1 VLIIISHKLFVFL
14 LQNRITQDFIY
25 NSQIMRTFIY
35 GFFFFIF
42 TFSASS
48 LKSQDILRAKDISGV
63 KVETLSDAEI
73 ANIKSQL
80 QANNLTIEQA
90 ESMLKQR
97 GMNELEF
104 AKLKQRLATV
114 TAAKAETAQ
123 GQNEAVRQQ
132 EPVEN
137 RKIKD
142 TTDSKIFGS
151 ELFDNPDLNFEPNL
165 KLATPVNYILG
176 PGDELMMSLYGVQ
189 EFNDASTVSE
199 EGKINVPHVG
209 LIQVA
214 GLTIEAATQ
223 KIRTATGRIYT
234 SLRSGQSKLN
244 VSLSKIR
251 TIKITIIGA
260 RQPGN
265 YSVSSLST
273 VFNALYLAGGPAKN
287 GSYRNIELI
296 RNNKLLTY
304 VDIYKFM
311 VNGDQSENIG
321 LKDNDVIRIPV
332 YKNRVSLE
340 GEIKRPGIFEL
351 KTGETFTSL
360 LEYASGFSD
369 LAYTASVHIIQ
380 KTGKEYKVKDITPAE
395 FTAYLPQAGDAITVS
410 KILSRFENRV
420 QVQGAVFR
428 PNSYSFY
435 EGMKVKDLIERA
447 DGALEDAYLK
457 RAIITRTNADL
468 TTEILNVD
476 LKKALAGEAA
486 ANILLQKEDLIKV
499 FSVTDFKEKYSVTVN
514 GEVKNPGVY
523 DYHKNLSLNDLLI
536 LAGGLQSSASK
547 NVEIARMIKAETI
560 NSNDSTKAQL
570 FNIEI
575 DASDNEQ
582 TKTFL
587 LQPYDVINIRKLAV
601 YEKPQMVTIRGAVPY
616 AGRYV
621 ISGKNERV
629 FDMIKRAGGLTPEA
643 DEMGVKIKRPIQA
656 AQIEALSEINL
667 NLEKNDSSTASK
679 LTKKL
684 KEDIRYA
691 IIPIEW
697 KSITEDPGNYSNI
710 TVVAGDE
717 IEVAARNENVKVTG
731 NVLLTSEIPYV
742 KGKGL
747 RYYVDAVGGTDSKAW
762 MKKAYVIYPNGKAA
776 VTNKFLFFRSY
787 PKVTAGS
794 QIVIPEKPET
804 NKITTTEVASI
815 ASVLVGMAGVVIA
828 IIRR

>member
-1 VLIIISHKLFVFL
+1 
-14 LQNRITQDFIY
+14 
-25 NSQIMRTFIY
+25 MRKFIY

-42 TFSASS
+42 IFSSSS
-48 LKSQDILRAKDISGV
+48 LQSQDILRSKDLSTV

-73 ANIKSQL
+73 AKVKGQL
-80 QANNLTIEQA
+80 QANNLTIEQV

-97 GMNELEF
+97 GMSDLEYT
-104 AKLKQRLATV
+104 KLRERLATV
-114 TAAKAETAQ
+114 TASGTGTEQKPAET
-123 GQNEAVRQQ
+123 VRGQ
-132 EPVEN
+132 EPIEN
-137 RKIKD
+137 RKLKD
-142 TTDSKIFGS
+142 TTDDKIFGS

-189 EFNDASTVSE
+189 EFNDASMVSE
-199 EGKINVPHVG
+199 DGKINVPHVG
-209 LIQVA
+209 LLQVA

-251 TIKITIIGA
+251 TIKVTIIGA
-260 RQPGN
+260 KQPGN

-296 RNNKLLTY
+296 RNNKLLGY

-340 GEIKRPGIFEL
+340 GEVKRPGIFEL
-351 KTGETFTSL
+351 QPGETFTNL

-380 KTGKEYKVKDITPAE
+380 KTGKEYKVKDLTPAE
-395 FTAYLPQAGDAITVS
+395 FKSYAPQGGDAITVS
-410 KILSRFENRV
+410 KILNRFENRV
-420 QVQGAVFR
+420 QIQGAVFR
-428 PNSYSFY
+428 PNSYSFF
-435 EGMKVKDLIERA
+435 EGMKIKDLIDRA
-447 DGALEDAYLK
+447 DGVLEEAYLK
-457 RAIITRTNADL
+457 RAIITRTNPDL
-468 TTEILNVD
+468 TTEIVNID
-476 LKKALAGEAA
+476 LKKALSGDAA
-486 ANILLQKEDLIKV
+486 ANISLQKEDQVKV
-499 FSVTDFKEKYSVTVN
+499 FSINDFKEKYSVTVN
-514 GEVKNPGVY
+514 GEIKNPGTY
-523 DYHKNLSLNDLLI
+523 DYHKNLSLNDLL
-536 LAGGLQSSASK
+536 LQAGGLLSAASK
-547 NVEIARMIKAETI
+547 NVEIARMVKAETI

-601 YEKPQMVTIRGAVPY
+601 YEKPQMITISGAVPY

-621 ISGKNERV
+621 ISGKNEKV

-656 AQIEALSEINL
+656 AQIEALSEVNL
-667 NLEKNDSSTASK
+667 NLEKNDSTGNK
-679 LTKKL
+679 ITKKL
-684 KEDIRYA
+684 KEDIKYA

-697 KSITEDPGNYSNI
+697 KSIVEDPENYSNI
-710 TVVAGDE
+710 TVVPGDE
-717 IEVAARNENVKVTG
+717 IEVAIRNENVKVTG

-762 MKKAYVIYPNGKAA
+762 LRKAYVVYPNGKAA
-776 VTNKFLFFRSY
+776 VTNKFLFFKSY
-787 PKVTAGS
+787 PKITAGS

-804 NKITTTEVASI
+804 NKITTTEIASI

-828 IIRR
+828 IIRTAN

>member
-1 VLIIISHKLFVFL
+1 
-14 LQNRITQDFIY
+14 
-25 NSQIMRTFIY
+25 MRKFIY
-35 GFFFFIF
+35 GVFIFIF

-48 LKSQDILRAKDISGV
+48 VQSQDILRSKDVSGV

-80 QANNLTIEQA
+80 KANNLTIDQVEP
-90 ESMLKQR
+90 MLKQR
-97 GMNELEF
+97 GMKDLEF
-104 AKLKQRLATV
+104 SKLRERLA
-114 TAAKAETAQ
+114 AAPAART
-123 GQNEAVRQQ
+123 EAVKGTSETTRVQ

-137 RKIKD
+137 RKTKD
-142 TTDSKIFGS
+142 STDDKIFGS

-189 EFNDASTVSE
+189 ELNDVSTVSE

-244 VSLSKIR
+244 VSLAKIR
-251 TIKITIIGA
+251 TIKVTIIGA
-260 RQPGN
+260 KQPGN
-265 YSVSSLST
+265 FSVSSLST
-273 VFNALYLAGGPAKN
+273 VFNALYLSGGPAKN
-287 GSYRNIELI
+287 GTYRNIELV

-340 GEIKRPGIFEL
+340 GEVKRPGIFEL
-351 KTGETFTSL
+351 KPGETFTNL

-369 LAYTASVHIIQ
+369 VAYTASVHIIQ
-380 KTGKEYKVKDITPAE
+380 KTGKEYKVKDLVPAE
-395 FTAYLPQAGDAITVS
+395 FTSYNPQTGDAITVS
-410 KILSRFENRV
+410 KILNRFENRV

-428 PNSYSFY
+428 PNAYSFY
-435 EGMKVKDLIERA
+435 DGMRVKDLISRA
-447 DGALEDAYLK
+447 DGVLEDAYLK

-468 TTEILNVD
+468 TTEIVNVD
-476 LKKALAGEAA
+476 LKKVMAGDAA
-486 ANILLQKEDLIKV
+486 ANILLQKEDLVKV
-499 FSVTDFKEKYSVTVN
+499 FSLNDFKEKYSVTVN
-514 GEVKNPGVY
+514 GEIQNPGTY
-523 DYHKNLSLNDLLI
+523 EYHKNLSLNDLL
-536 LAGGLQSSASK
+536 LQAGGLMSSASK
-547 NVEIARMIKAETI
+547 NVEIARMLKAETI

-575 DASDNEQ
+575 DVADNEQ

-587 LQPYDVINIRKLAV
+587 LQPFDVINIRKLAV

-621 ISGKNERV
+621 ISGKNEKV

-656 AQIEALSEINL
+656 AQIAALSEVNL
-667 NLEKNDSSTASK
+667 NLDKNDSSAENK

-684 KEDIRYA
+684 KEDIKYA

-697 KSITEDPGNYSNI
+697 KSVTEDPENYSNI
-710 TVVAGDE
+710 TVEAGDE
-717 IEVAARNENVKVTG
+717 IEVADRNENVKVTG
-731 NVLLTSEIPYV
+731 NVLLTSEIPFV

-776 VTNKFLFFRSY
+776 VTNKFLFFKSY

-794 QIVIPEKPET
+794 QIVIPEKPEAT
-804 NKITTTEVASI
+804 KITTTEIASI

-828 IIRR
+828 IIRTAN

>member
-1 VLIIISHKLFVFL
+1 LPPF
-14 LQNRITQDFIY
+14 ITKHNNTRFIY

-35 GFFFFIF
+35 GFLFFIF

-48 LKSQDILRAKDISGV
+48 VQSQDILRSKDVSGV

-80 QANNLTIEQA
+80 QANNLTIDQVEP
-90 ESMLKQR
+90 MLKQR
-97 GMNELEF
+97 GMKDLEF
-104 AKLKQRLATV
+104 AKLRERLATV
-114 TAAKAETAQ
+114 PAASLPQQATNET
-123 GQNEAVRQQ
+123 VRVQ
-132 EPVEN
+132 EPVES
-137 RKIKD
+137 RKTKD
-142 TTDSKIFGS
+142 STDDKIFGS

-189 EFNDASTVSE
+189 EFNDVSTVSE
-199 EGKINVPHVG
+199 DGKINVPHVG
-209 LIQVA
+209 LKQVA

-223 KIRTATGRIYT
+223 KIRTATGRIYA

-244 VSLSKIR
+244 VSLAKIR
-251 TIKITIIGA
+251 TIKVTIIGA
-260 RQPGN
+260 KQPGN
-265 YSVSSLST
+265 FSVSSLST
-273 VFNALYLAGGPAKN
+273 VFNALYLAGGPAVN
-287 GSYRNIELI
+287 GSYRNIELV

-340 GEIKRPGIFEL
+340 GEVKRPGIFEL
-351 KTGETFTSL
+351 KPGETFTQL

-369 LAYTASVHIIQ
+369 VAYTASVHIIQ
-380 KTGKEYKVKDITPAE
+380 KTGKEYKVKDLIPAE
-395 FTAYLPQAGDAITVS
+395 FTSYSPQAGDAITVS
-410 KILSRFENRV
+410 KILNRFENRV

-428 PNSYSFY
+428 PNAYSFF
-435 EGMKVKDLIERA
+435 EGMRVKDLINRA
-447 DGALEDAYLK
+447 DGVLEDAYLK

-468 TTEILNVD
+468 TTEIVNID
-476 LKKALAGEAA
+476 LKKVLAGDAA
-486 ANILLQKEDLIKV
+486 ANILLQKEDLVKV
-499 FSVTDFKEKYSVTVN
+499 YSLNDFKEKYSVTVN
-514 GEVKNPGVY
+514 GEIQNPGTY
-523 DYHKNLSLNDLLI
+523 EYHKNLSLNDLL
-536 LAGGLQSSASK
+536 LQAGGLMSSASK
-547 NVEIARMIKAETI
+547 NVEIARMLKAETI

-575 DASDNEQ
+575 DVADNEQ

-587 LQPYDVINIRKLAV
+587 LQPFDVINIRKLAV

-621 ISGKNERV
+621 ISGKNEKV

-656 AQIEALSEINL
+656 AQIEALSDVNL
-667 NLEKNDSSTASK
+667 NLGKADSSEQNK

-684 KEDIRYA
+684 REDIKYA

-697 KSITEDPGNYSNI
+697 KSITEDPENYSNI
-710 TVVAGDE
+710 TVEPGDE
-717 IEVAARNENVKVTG
+717 IEVADRNENVKVTG
-731 NVLLTSEIPYV
+731 NVLLTSEIPFA

-762 MKKAYVIYPNGKAA
+762 MRKAYVIYPNGKAA
-776 VTNKFLFFRSY
+776 VTNKFLFFKSY

-804 NKITTTEVASI
+804 TKITTTEIASI

-828 IIRR
+828 IIRTAN

>member
-1 VLIIISHKLFVFL
+1 
-14 LQNRITQDFIY
+14 
-25 NSQIMRTFIY
+25 MRKFIY
-35 GFFFFIF
+35 GVFIFIF

-48 LKSQDILRAKDISGV
+48 VQSQDILRSQDVSSV
-63 KVETLSDAEI
+63 RVETLSDAEI

-80 QANNLTIEQA
+80 KANNLTIDQVEP
-90 ESMLKQR
+90 MLKQR
-97 GMNELEF
+97 GMKDLEF
-104 AKLKQRLATV
+104 SKLRERLA
-114 TAAKAETAQ
+114 AAPAART
-123 GQNEAVRQQ
+123 EAVKGTSETTRVQ

-137 RKIKD
+137 RKTKD
-142 TTDSKIFGS
+142 STDDKIFGS

-189 EFNDASTVSE
+189 ELNDVSTVSE

-244 VSLSKIR
+244 VSLAKIR
-251 TIKITIIGA
+251 TIKVTIIGA
-260 RQPGN
+260 KQPGN
-265 YSVSSLST
+265 FSVSSLST
-273 VFNALYLAGGPAKN
+273 VFNALYLSGGPAKN
-287 GSYRNIELI
+287 GTYRNIELV

-340 GEIKRPGIFEL
+340 GEVKRPGIFEL
-351 KTGETFTSL
+351 KPGETFTNL

-369 LAYTASVHIIQ
+369 VAYTASVHIIQ
-380 KTGKEYKVKDITPAE
+380 KTGKEYKVKDLVPAE
-395 FTAYLPQAGDAITVS
+395 FTSYIPQTGDAITVS
-410 KILSRFENRV
+410 KILNRFENRV

-428 PNSYSFY
+428 PNAYSFY
-435 EGMKVKDLIERA
+435 DGMRVKDLISRA
-447 DGALEDAYLK
+447 DGVLEDAYLK

-468 TTEILNVD
+468 TTEIVNVD
-476 LKKALAGEAA
+476 LKKVMAGDAA
-486 ANILLQKEDLIKV
+486 ANILLQKEDLVKV
-499 FSVTDFKEKYSVTVN
+499 FSLNDFKEKYSVTVN
-514 GEVKNPGVY
+514 GEIQNPGTY
-523 DYHKNLSLNDLLI
+523 EYHKNLSLNDLL
-536 LAGGLQSSASK
+536 LQAGGLMSSASK
-547 NVEIARMIKAETI
+547 NVEIARMLKAETI

-575 DASDNEQ
+575 DVADNEQ

-587 LQPYDVINIRKLAV
+587 LQPFDVINIRKLAV

-621 ISGKNERV
+621 ISGKNEKV

-656 AQIEALSEINL
+656 AQIAALSEVNL
-667 NLEKNDSSTASK
+667 NLDKNDSSAENK

-684 KEDIRYA
+684 KEDIKYA

-697 KSITEDPGNYSNI
+697 KSVTEDPENYSNI
-710 TVVAGDE
+710 TVEAGDE
-717 IEVAARNENVKVTG
+717 IEVADRNENVKVTG
-731 NVLLTSEIPYV
+731 NVLLTSEIPFV

-776 VTNKFLFFRSY
+776 VTNKFLFFKSY

-794 QIVIPEKPET
+794 QIVIPEKPEAT
-804 NKITTTEVASI
+804 KITTTEIASI

-828 IIRR
+828 IIRTAN

>member
-1 VLIIISHKLFVFL
+1 
-14 LQNRITQDFIY
+14 
-25 NSQIMRTFIY
+25 MRKFIY

-48 LKSQDILRAKDISGV
+48 LQSQDILRAKDISGV
-63 KVETLSDAEI
+63 RVETLSDAEI
-73 ANIKSQL
+73 ANINSQL

-90 ESMLKQR
+90 EPMLKQR
-97 GMNELEF
+97 GMSELEF

-114 TAAKAETAQ
+114 SAAKAETVQA
-123 GQNEAVRQQ
+123 QNEAQRQQ
-132 EPVEN
+132 EPIEN

-142 TTDSKIFGS
+142 TIDSKIFGS

-273 VFNALYLAGGPAKN
+273 VFNALYLAGGPARN

-351 KTGETFTSL
+351 KAGETFINL

-395 FTAYLPQAGDAITVS
+395 FTTYLPQAGDAITVS

-420 QVQGAVFR
+420 LVEGAVFR

-447 DGALEDAYLK
+447 DGVLDDAYLK
-457 RAIITRTNADL
+457 RAIITRTNPDL
-468 TTEILNVD
+468 TTEIVNVD

-486 ANILLQKEDLIKV
+486 ANILLQKEDLVKV
-499 FSVTDFKEKYSVTVN
+499 FSVSDFKEKYSVTVN

-582 TKTFL
+582 AKTFL

-621 ISGKNERV
+621 ISGKNEKV

-656 AQIEALSEINL
+656 AQIEALSEVNL

-697 KSITEDPGNYSNI
+697 KSITEDPENYSNI

-717 IEVAARNENVKVTG
+717 IEVATRNENVKVTG

-762 MKKAYVIYPNGKAA
+762 MKKAYVVYPNGKAA

-828 IIRR
+828 IIRTAN

>member
-1 VLIIISHKLFVFL
+1 
-14 LQNRITQDFIY
+14 
-25 NSQIMRTFIY
+25 MRKFIY
-35 GFFFFIF
+35 GVFIFIF

-48 LKSQDILRAKDISGV
+48 VQSQDILRSQDVSSV
-63 KVETLSDAEI
+63 RVETLSDAEI

-80 QANNLTIEQA
+80 KANNLTIDQVEP
-90 ESMLKQR
+90 MLKQR
-97 GMNELEF
+97 GMKDLEF
-104 AKLKQRLATV
+104 SKLRERLA
-114 TAAKAETAQ
+114 AAPAART
-123 GQNEAVRQQ
+123 EAVKGTSETTRVQ

-137 RKIKD
+137 RKTKD
-142 TTDSKIFGS
+142 STDDKIFGS

-189 EFNDASTVSE
+189 ELNDVSTVSE

-244 VSLSKIR
+244 VSLAKIR
-251 TIKITIIGA
+251 TIKVTIIGA
-260 RQPGN
+260 KQPGN
-265 YSVSSLST
+265 FSVSSLST
-273 VFNALYLAGGPAKN
+273 VFNALYLSGGPAKN
-287 GSYRNIELI
+287 GTYRNIELV

-340 GEIKRPGIFEL
+340 GEVKRPGIFEL
-351 KTGETFTSL
+351 KPGETFTNL

-369 LAYTASVHIIQ
+369 VAYTASVHIIQ
-380 KTGKEYKVKDITPAE
+380 KTGKEYKVKDLVPAE
-395 FTAYLPQAGDAITVS
+395 FTSYNPQTGDAITVS
-410 KILSRFENRV
+410 KILNRFENRV

-428 PNSYSFY
+428 PNAYSFY
-435 EGMKVKDLIERA
+435 DGMRVKDLISRA
-447 DGALEDAYLK
+447 DGVLEDAYLK

-468 TTEILNVD
+468 TTEIVNVD
-476 LKKALAGEAA
+476 LKKVMAGDAA
-486 ANILLQKEDLIKV
+486 ANILLQKEDLVKV
-499 FSVTDFKEKYSVTVN
+499 FSLNDFKEKYSVTVN
-514 GEVKNPGVY
+514 GEIQNPGTY
-523 DYHKNLSLNDLLI
+523 EYHKNLSLNDLL
-536 LAGGLQSSASK
+536 LQAGGLMSSASK
-547 NVEIARMIKAETI
+547 NVEIARMLKAETI

-575 DASDNEQ
+575 DVADNEQ

-587 LQPYDVINIRKLAV
+587 LQPFDVINIRKLAV

-621 ISGKNERV
+621 ISGKNEKV

-656 AQIEALSEINL
+656 AQIAALSEVNL
-667 NLEKNDSSTASK
+667 NLDKNDSSAENK

-684 KEDIRYA
+684 KEDIKYA

-697 KSITEDPGNYSNI
+697 KSVTEDPENYSNI
-710 TVVAGDE
+710 TVEAGDE
-717 IEVAARNENVKVTG
+717 IEVADRNENVKVTG
-731 NVLLTSEIPYV
+731 NVLLTSEIPFV

-776 VTNKFLFFRSY
+776 VTNKFLFFKSY

-804 NKITTTEVASI
+804 TKITTTEIASI

-828 IIRR
+828 IIRTAN

>member
-1 VLIIISHKLFVFL
+1 
-14 LQNRITQDFIY
+14 
-25 NSQIMRTFIY
+25 MRKFIY
-35 GFFFFIF
+35 GVFIFIF

-48 LKSQDILRAKDISGV
+48 VQSQDILRSKDVSGV

-80 QANNLTIEQA
+80 KANNLTIDQVEP
-90 ESMLKQR
+90 MLKQR
-97 GMNELEF
+97 GMKDLEF
-104 AKLKQRLATV
+104 SKLRERLA
-114 TAAKAETAQ
+114 AAPAART
-123 GQNEAVRQQ
+123 EAVKGTSETTRVQ

-137 RKIKD
+137 RKTKD
-142 TTDSKIFGS
+142 STDDKIFGS

-189 EFNDASTVSE
+189 ELNDVSTVSE

-244 VSLSKIR
+244 VSLAKIR
-251 TIKITIIGA
+251 TIKVTIIGA
-260 RQPGN
+260 KQPGN
-265 YSVSSLST
+265 FSVSSLST
-273 VFNALYLAGGPAKN
+273 VFNALYLSGGPAKN
-287 GSYRNIELI
+287 GTYRNIELV

-340 GEIKRPGIFEL
+340 GEVKRPGIFEL
-351 KTGETFTSL
+351 KPGETFTNL

-369 LAYTASVHIIQ
+369 VAYTASVHIIQ
-380 KTGKEYKVKDITPAE
+380 KTGKEYKVKDLVPAE
-395 FTAYLPQAGDAITVS
+395 FTSYNPQTGDAITVS
-410 KILSRFENRV
+410 KILNRFENRV

-428 PNSYSFY
+428 PNAYSFY
-435 EGMKVKDLIERA
+435 DGMRIKDLISRA
-447 DGALEDAYLK
+447 DGVLEDAYLK

-468 TTEILNVD
+468 TTEIVNVD
-476 LKKALAGEAA
+476 LKKVMAGDAA
-486 ANILLQKEDLIKV
+486 ANILLQKEDLVKV
-499 FSVTDFKEKYSVTVN
+499 FSLNDFKEKYSVTVN
-514 GEVKNPGVY
+514 GEIQNPGTY
-523 DYHKNLSLNDLLI
+523 EYHKNLSLNDLL
-536 LAGGLQSSASK
+536 LQAGGLMSSASK
-547 NVEIARMIKAETI
+547 NVEIARMLKAETI

-575 DASDNEQ
+575 DVADNEQ

-587 LQPYDVINIRKLAV
+587 LQPFDVINIRKLAV

-621 ISGKNERV
+621 ISGKNEKV

-656 AQIEALSEINL
+656 AQIAALSEVNL
-667 NLEKNDSSTASK
+667 NLDKNDSSAENK

-684 KEDIRYA
+684 KEDIKYA

-697 KSITEDPGNYSNI
+697 KSVTEDPENYSNI
-710 TVVAGDE
+710 TVEAGDE
-717 IEVAARNENVKVTG
+717 IEVADRNENVKVTG
-731 NVLLTSEIPYV
+731 NVLLTSEIPFV

-776 VTNKFLFFRSY
+776 VTNKFLFFKSY

-794 QIVIPEKPET
+794 QIVIPEKPEAT
-804 NKITTTEVASI
+804 KITTTEIASI

-828 IIRR
+828 IIRTAN

>member
-1 VLIIISHKLFVFL
+1 
-14 LQNRITQDFIY
+14 
-25 NSQIMRTFIY
+25 MRTFIY

-90 ESMLKQR
+90 EPMLKQR

-104 AKLKQRLATV
+104 TKLKQRLATV
-114 TAAKAETAQ
+114 TAAKVETVE
-123 GQNEAVRQQ
+123 GQNEGVRQQ

-142 TTDSKIFGS
+142 STDSKIFGS

-351 KTGETFTSL
+351 KPGDTFTNL

-447 DGALEDAYLK
+447 DGVLEDAYLK

-468 TTEILNVD
+468 TTEIVNVD
-476 LKKALAGEAA
+476 LKKALAGDTA

-601 YEKPQMVTIRGAVPY
+601 YEKPQMVTISGAVPY

-697 KSITEDPGNYSNI
+697 KSITEDPENYSNI

-828 IIRR
+828 IIRTAN

>member
-1 VLIIISHKLFVFL
+1 MPASYLLFL
-14 LQNRITQDFIY
+14 KKHNNSRYIY
-25 NSQIMRTFIY
+25 NSQIMRKFIY
-35 GFFFFIF
+35 GVLVFIF
-42 TFSASS
+42 SFSASS
-48 LKSQDILRAKDISGV
+48 LQSQDILRSKDVSGV

-80 QANNLTIEQA
+80 QANNLTIDQVEP
-90 ESMLKQR
+90 MLKQR
-97 GMNELEF
+97 GMKDLEF
-104 AKLKQRLATV
+104 SKLRERLA
-114 TAAKAETAQ
+114 AAPAVSGAQ
-123 GQNEAVRQQ
+123 QGSNEVPRVQ
-132 EPVEN
+132 EPVES
-137 RKIKD
+137 RKAKD
-142 TTDSKIFGS
+142 STDDKIFGS

-189 EFNDASTVSE
+189 EFNDVSTVSE
-199 EGKINVPHVG
+199 DGKINVPHVG

-214 GLTIEAATQ
+214 GLSIEAATQ
-223 KIRTATGRIYT
+223 KIRTATGRIYA

-244 VSLSKIR
+244 VSLAKIR
-251 TIKITIIGA
+251 TIKVTIIGA
-260 RQPGN
+260 KQPGN
-265 YSVSSLST
+265 FSVSSLST

-287 GSYRNIELI
+287 GSYRNIELV
-296 RNNKLLTY
+296 RNNKLLSY

-332 YKNRVSLE
+332 YKNRVTLE
-340 GEIKRPGIFEL
+340 GEVKRPGIFEL
-351 KTGETFTSL
+351 KPGETFTNL

-369 LAYTASVHIIQ
+369 MAYTASVHIIQ
-380 KTGKEYKVKDITPAE
+380 KTGKEYKVKDLVPAE
-395 FTAYLPQAGDAITVS
+395 FTSYAPKAGDAITVS
-410 KILSRFENRV
+410 KILNRFENRV

-428 PNSYSFY
+428 PNAYSFY
-435 EGMKVKDLIERA
+435 DGMRVKDLINRA
-447 DGALEDAYLK
+447 DGVLEDAYLK

-468 TTEILNVD
+468 TTEIVNVD
-476 LKKALAGEAA
+476 LKKIMAGDAA
-486 ANILLQKEDLIKV
+486 ANILLQKEDLVKV
-499 FSVTDFKEKYSVTVN
+499 FSLNDFKEKYSVTVN
-514 GEVKNPGVY
+514 GEIQNPGTY
-523 DYHKNLSLNDLLI
+523 EYHKNLSLNDLL
-536 LAGGLQSSASK
+536 LQAGGLMSSASK
-547 NVEIARMIKAETI
+547 NVEIARMLKAETI
-560 NSNDSTKAQL
+560 NSTDSTKAQL

-575 DASDNEQ
+575 DVADNEQ

-587 LQPYDVINIRKLAV
+587 LQPFDVINIRKLAV

-621 ISGKNERV
+621 ISGKNEKV

-656 AQIEALSEINL
+656 AQLAALSEVNL
-667 NLEKNDSSTASK
+667 NLEKGDSAENK

-684 KEDIRYA
+684 KDDIKYA

-697 KSITEDPGNYSNI
+697 KSITEDPENYSNI
-710 TVVAGDE
+710 TVEAGDE
-717 IEVAARNENVKVTG
+717 IEVADRNENVKVTG
-731 NVLLTSEIPYV
+731 NVLLTSEIPFV

-762 MKKAYVIYPNGKAA
+762 MQKAYVIYPNGKAA
-776 VTNKFLFFRSY
+776 VTNKFLFFKSY

-794 QIVIPEKPET
+794 QIVIPEKPAT
-804 NKITTTEVASI
+804 TKITTTEIASI

-828 IIRR
+828 IIRTAN

>member
-1 VLIIISHKLFVFL
+1 MRKL
-14 LQNRITQDFIY
+14 
-25 NSQIMRTFIY
+25 IY

-42 TFSASS
+42 IFSASS
-48 LKSQDILRAKDISGV
+48 LQSQDILKAKDISSV
-63 KVETLSDAEI
+63 KVETLTETEI
-73 ANIKSQL
+73 AKVKSEL
-80 QANNLTIEQA
+80 QANNLTIDQVEP
-90 ESMLKQR
+90 MLKQR
-97 GMNELEF
+97 GMSEVEF
-104 AKLKQRLATV
+104 TRLKERLAAVSSSATGMEQKS
-114 TAAKAETAQ
+114 TET
-123 GQNEAVRQQ
+123 GRVQ
-132 EPVEN
+132 EPIEKKKV
-137 RKIKD
+137 KD
-142 TTDSKIFGS
+142 TTDDKIFGS

-189 EFNDASTVSE
+189 EFNDASVVSE
-199 EGKINVPHVG
+199 DGKINVPHVG
-209 LIQVA
+209 LVQVA

-223 KIRTATGRIYT
+223 KIRTAAGRIYT

-251 TIKITIIGA
+251 TIKVTIIGA
-260 RQPGN
+260 KQPGN

-287 GSYRNIELI
+287 GSYRNIELV

-311 VNGDQSENIG
+311 VNGDQSQNIG
-321 LKDNDVIRIPV
+321 LKDNDVIRIPA

-340 GEIKRPGIFEL
+340 GEVKRPGIFEL
-351 KTGETFTSL
+351 QPGETFISL
-360 LEYASGFSD
+360 LDYASGFSD

-380 KTGKEYKVKDITPAE
+380 RTGKEYRVKDIIPAE
-395 FTAYLPQAGDAITVS
+395 FKSYTPQAGDAITIS
-410 KILSRFENRV
+410 KILNRFENRV

-435 EGMKVKDLIERA
+435 EGMKIKDLVERA
-447 DGALEDAYLK
+447 DGVLEDAYLK
-457 RAIITRTNADL
+457 RAIITRTNPDL
-468 TTEILNVD
+468 TTEIVNID
-476 LKKALAGEAA
+476 LKKVLAGDAA
-486 ANILLQKEDLIKV
+486 ANIALQKEDLVKV
-499 FSVTDFKEKYSVTVN
+499 FSLNDFKEKYSVTVN
-514 GEVKNPGVY
+514 GEIKNPGIY
-523 DYHKNLSLNDLLI
+523 DFHKNLSLNDLLI
-536 LAGGLQSSASK
+536 QAGGLMNSASK
-547 NVEIARMIKAETI
+547 NVEIARMVKAETI
-560 NSNDSTKAQL
+560 NTNDSTKAQL

-575 DASDNEQ
+575 DASNNEQ

-601 YEKPQMVTIRGAVPY
+601 YEKPQTITISGAVPY
-616 AGRYV
+616 AGSYV
-621 ISGKNERV
+621 ISGKNEKV
-629 FDMIKRAGGLTPEA
+629 FDMIRRAGGLTPEA

-656 AQIEALSEINL
+656 AQIEALSEVNL
-667 NLEKNDSSTASK
+667 NLEKGDSVDNK

-684 KEDIRYA
+684 KEDIKYA

-697 KSITEDPGNYSNI
+697 KSIVEDPENYSNI
-710 TVVAGDE
+710 TVVPGDE
-717 IEVAARNENVKVTG
+717 IEVAIRNENVKVTG

-762 MKKAYVIYPNGKAA
+762 MRKAYVIYPNGKAA
-776 VTNKFLFFRSY
+776 VTNKFLFFKSY

-794 QIVIPEKPET
+794 QIVIPEKPQT
-804 NKITTTEVASI
+804 NKVTASEITSV

>member
-1 VLIIISHKLFVFL
+1 MKKTRKPFACFISDLKKT
-14 LQNRITQDFIY
+14 RYIY
-25 NSQIMRTFIY
+25 NRQIMRKFIY
-35 GFFFFIF
+35 GFLFFIF
-42 TFSASS
+42 TLSASS
-48 LKSQDILRAKDISGV
+48 LQSQDILRSKDVSGV
-63 KVETLSDAEI
+63 KVETLSNAEI

-80 QANNLTIEQA
+80 QANNLTIEQV
-90 ESMLKQR
+90 EPMLKQR
-97 GMNELEF
+97 GMKDLEF
-104 AKLKQRLATV
+104 SKLRERLAAVPAARTEPVDGTNETV
-114 TAAKAETAQ
+114 R
-123 GQNEAVRQQ
+123 GQ
-132 EPVEN
+132 EPVEK
-137 RKIKD
+137 RKTKD
-142 TTDSKIFGS
+142 STDDKIFGS

-189 EFNDASTVSE
+189 EFNDVSTVSE
-199 EGKINVPHVG
+199 DGKINVPHVG
-209 LIQVA
+209 LLQVA

-223 KIRTATGRIYT
+223 KIRTATGRIYA
-234 SLRSGQSKLN
+234 SLRNGQSKLN
-244 VSLSKIR
+244 VSLAKIR
-251 TIKITIIGA
+251 TIKVTIIGA

-265 YSVSSLST
+265 FSVSSLST

-287 GSYRNIELI
+287 GTYRNIELV

-351 KTGETFTSL
+351 KPGETFTNL

-369 LAYTASVHIIQ
+369 VAYTASVHIIQ
-380 KTGKEYKVKDITPAE
+380 KTGKEYKVKDLVPSE
-395 FTAYLPQAGDAITVS
+395 FNSYAPQAGDAITVS
-410 KILSRFENRV
+410 KILNRFENRV

-428 PNSYSFY
+428 PNAYSFY
-435 EGMKVKDLIERA
+435 DGMRVKDLISRA
-447 DGALEDAYLK
+447 DGVLEDAYLK

-468 TTEILNVD
+468 TTEIVNID
-476 LKKALAGEAA
+476 LQKVMTGDVA
-486 ANILLQKEDLIKV
+486 ANILLQKEDLVKV
-499 FSVTDFKEKYSVTVN
+499 FSLTDFKEKYSVTVN
-514 GEVKNPGVY
+514 GEIQNPGTY
-523 DYHKNLSLNDLLI
+523 EYHKNLSLNDLLI
-536 LAGGLQSSASK
+536 QAGGLMSSASK
-547 NVEIARMIKAETI
+547 NVEIARMLKAETI

-575 DASDNEQ
+575 DAADNEQ

-587 LQPYDVINIRKLAV
+587 LQPFDVINIRKLAV

-621 ISGKNERV
+621 ISGKNEKV

-643 DEMGVKIKRPIQA
+643 DEMGVKIKRPIQE
-656 AQIEALSEINL
+656 AQITALSEVNL
-667 NLEKNDSSTASK
+667 NLEKNDSSAGNK

-684 KEDIRYA
+684 KEDIKYA

-697 KSITEDPGNYSNI
+697 KSITEDPENYSNI
-710 TVVAGDE
+710 TVEAGDE
-717 IEVAARNENVKVTG
+717 IEVADRNENVKVTG
-731 NVLLTSEIPYV
+731 NVLLTSEIPFA

-762 MKKAYVIYPNGKAA
+762 IRKAYVIYPNGKAA
-776 VTNKFLFFRSY
+776 VTNKFLFFKSY

-804 NKITTTEVASI
+804 TKITTTEIASI

-828 IIRR
+828 IIRTAN

>member
-1 VLIIISHKLFVFL
+1 
-14 LQNRITQDFIY
+14 
-25 NSQIMRTFIY
+25 MRKFIY
-35 GFFFFIF
+35 GLLFFIF
-42 TFSASS
+42 TFTTSS
-48 LKSQDILRAKDISGV
+48 LQSQDILRSKDVSGV
-63 KVETLSDAEI
+63 KVETLNDAEI

-80 QANNLTIEQA
+80 QANNLTIDQVEP
-90 ESMLKQR
+90 MLKQR
-97 GMNELEF
+97 GMQDLEF
-104 AKLKQRLATV
+104 LKLRERLAATPAARTEPEKSSNETV
-114 TAAKAETAQ
+114 RA
-123 GQNEAVRQQ
+123 Q

-137 RKIKD
+137 RRTKD
-142 TTDSKIFGS
+142 STDDKIFGS

-176 PGDELMMSLYGVQ
+176 PGDELMMSLYGMQ
-189 EFNDASTVSE
+189 EFNDVSTVSE
-199 EGKINVPHVG
+199 DGKINVSHVG

-223 KIRTATGRIYT
+223 KIRTATGRIYA

-244 VSLSKIR
+244 VSLAKIR
-251 TIKITIIGA
+251 TIKVTIIGA

-265 YSVSSLST
+265 FSVSSLST

-287 GSYRNIELI
+287 GSYRNIELV

-351 KTGETFTSL
+351 KPGETFTNL
-360 LEYASGFSD
+360 LAYASGFSD
-369 LAYTASVHIIQ
+369 VAYTASVHIIQ
-380 KTGKEYKVKDITPAE
+380 KTGKEYKVKDLAPSE
-395 FTAYLPQAGDAITVS
+395 FDSYAPQAGDAITVS
-410 KILSRFENRV
+410 KILNRFENRV

-428 PNSYSFY
+428 PNAYSFY
-435 EGMKVKDLIERA
+435 NGMRVKDLISRA
-447 DGALEDAYLK
+447 DGVLEDAYLK

-468 TTEILNVD
+468 TTEIVNVD
-476 LKKALAGEAA
+476 LQKVMAGDAA
-486 ANILLQKEDLIKV
+486 ANILLQKEDLVKV
-499 FSVTDFKEKYSVTVN
+499 FSLTDFKEKYSVTVN
-514 GEVKNPGVY
+514 GEIQNPGTY
-523 DYHKNLSLNDLLI
+523 EYHKNLSLNDLL
-536 LAGGLQSSASK
+536 LQAGGLMSSASK
-547 NVEIARMIKAETI
+547 NVEIARMLKAEAI

-575 DASDNEQ
+575 DAADNEQ
-582 TKTFL
+582 TKIFL
-587 LQPYDVINIRKLAV
+587 LQPFDVINIRKLAV

-621 ISGKNERV
+621 ISGKNEKV

-643 DEMGVKIKRPIQA
+643 DEMGVKIKRPIQE
-656 AQIEALSEINL
+656 AQITALSEVNL
-667 NLEKNDSSTASK
+667 NLEKYDSSAGNK

-684 KEDIRYA
+684 KEDIKYA

-697 KSITEDPGNYSNI
+697 KSITEDPENYSNI
-710 TVVAGDE
+710 TVEAGDV
-717 IEVAARNENVKVTG
+717 IEVADRNENVKVTG
-731 NVLLTSEIPYV
+731 NVLLTSELPFS

-762 MKKAYVIYPNGKAA
+762 MQKAYVIYPNGKAA
-776 VTNKFLFFRSY
+776 VTKKFLFFKSY
-787 PKVTAGS
+787 PKITAGS
-794 QIVIPEKPET
+794 QIIIPEKPET
-804 NKITTTEVASI
+804 TKITTTEIASI

-828 IIRR
+828 IIRQ

>member
-1 VLIIISHKLFVFL
+1 
-14 LQNRITQDFIY
+14 
-25 NSQIMRTFIY
+25 MRKFIY

-63 KVETLSDAEI
+63 KVETLTDAEI
-73 ANIKSQL
+73 ANIKGQL

-90 ESMLKQR
+90 EPMLKQR

-104 AKLKQRLATV
+104 TKLKQRLATV
-114 TAAKAETAQ
+114 TAAKTETVEE
-123 GQNEAVRQQ
+123 QNEAVRQQ

-142 TTDSKIFGS
+142 STDSKIFGS

-311 VNGDQSENIG
+311 VNGDQSDNIG

-351 KTGETFTSL
+351 KPGETFTNL

-447 DGALEDAYLK
+447 DGVLEDAYLK

-468 TTEILNVD
+468 TTEIVNVD
-476 LKKALAGEAA
+476 LKKALAGDAA

-575 DASDNEQ
+575 DVSDNEQ

-697 KSITEDPGNYSNI
+697 KSITEDPENYSNI

-828 IIRR
+828 IIRTAN

>member
-1 VLIIISHKLFVFL
+1 
-14 LQNRITQDFIY
+14 
-25 NSQIMRTFIY
+25 MRTFIY
-35 GFFFFIF
+35 GFLFFIF

-48 LKSQDILRAKDISGV
+48 VQSQDILRSKDVSGV

-80 QANNLTIEQA
+80 QANNLTIDQVEP
-90 ESMLKQR
+90 MLKQR
-97 GMNELEF
+97 GMKDLEF
-104 AKLKQRLATV
+104 AKLRERLATV
-114 TAAKAETAQ
+114 PAASLPQQATNET
-123 GQNEAVRQQ
+123 VRVQ
-132 EPVEN
+132 EPVES
-137 RKIKD
+137 RKTKD
-142 TTDSKIFGS
+142 STDDKIFGS

-189 EFNDASTVSE
+189 EFNDVSTVSE
-199 EGKINVPHVG
+199 DGKINVPHVG

-223 KIRTATGRIYT
+223 KIRTATGRIYA

-244 VSLSKIR
+244 VSLAKIR
-251 TIKITIIGA
+251 TIKVTIIGA
-260 RQPGN
+260 KQPGN
-265 YSVSSLST
+265 FSVSSLST
-273 VFNALYLAGGPAKN
+273 VFNALYLAGGPAVN
-287 GSYRNIELI
+287 GSYRNIELV

-340 GEIKRPGIFEL
+340 GEVKRPGIFEL
-351 KTGETFTSL
+351 KPGETFTQL

-369 LAYTASVHIIQ
+369 VAYTASVHIIQ
-380 KTGKEYKVKDITPAE
+380 KTGKEYKVKDLIPAE
-395 FTAYLPQAGDAITVS
+395 FTSYSPQAGDAITVS
-410 KILSRFENRV
+410 KILNRFENRV

-428 PNSYSFY
+428 PNAYSFF
-435 EGMKVKDLIERA
+435 EGMRVKDLINRA
-447 DGALEDAYLK
+447 DGVLEDAYLK

-468 TTEILNVD
+468 TTEIVNID
-476 LKKALAGEAA
+476 LKKVLAGDAA
-486 ANILLQKEDLIKV
+486 ANILLQKEDLVKV
-499 FSVTDFKEKYSVTVN
+499 YSLNDFKEKYSVTVN
-514 GEVKNPGVY
+514 GEIQNPGTY
-523 DYHKNLSLNDLLI
+523 EYHKNLSLNDLL
-536 LAGGLQSSASK
+536 LQAGGLMSSASK
-547 NVEIARMIKAETI
+547 NVEIARMLKAETI

-575 DASDNEQ
+575 DVADNEQ

-587 LQPYDVINIRKLAV
+587 LQPFDVINIRKLAV

-621 ISGKNERV
+621 ISGKNEKV

-656 AQIEALSEINL
+656 AQIEALSDVNL
-667 NLEKNDSSTASK
+667 NLGKADSSEQNK

-684 KEDIRYA
+684 REDIKYA

-697 KSITEDPGNYSNI
+697 KSITEDPENYSNI
-710 TVVAGDE
+710 TVEPGDE
-717 IEVAARNENVKVTG
+717 IEVADRNENVKVTG
-731 NVLLTSEIPYV
+731 NVLLTSEIPFA

-762 MKKAYVIYPNGKAA
+762 MRKAYVIYPNGKAA
-776 VTNKFLFFRSY
+776 VTNKFLFFKSY

-804 NKITTTEVASI
+804 TKITTTEIASI

-828 IIRR
+828 IIRTAN